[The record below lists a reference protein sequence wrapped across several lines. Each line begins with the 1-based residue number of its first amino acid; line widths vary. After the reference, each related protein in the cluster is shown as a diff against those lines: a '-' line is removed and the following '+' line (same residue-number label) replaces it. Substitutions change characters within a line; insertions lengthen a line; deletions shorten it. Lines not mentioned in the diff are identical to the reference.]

1 PLRVTRPREPPPRG
15 EPRRRGEGVSTAALV
30 LLERSIERNPV
41 GHRRPALALDG
52 ERARTRRR
60 SRREPG
66 IAGALVL
73 DAKRRGEHV
82 AGARRVRLHRGP
94 RPHLVAV
101 AVDEEQRAVAIGG
114 KDTDRDVLEPFDH
127 GGLLA
132 ADVLTREEE
141 RLDLVQQGAQRLPRA
156 RADGAVPA
164 DQAEPALRRGRS
176 EERRVGKGG

>member
-1 PLRVTRPREPPPRG
+1 MIRRPPR
-15 EPRRRGEGVSTAALV
+15 STLFPYTT
-30 LLERSIERNPV
+30 LFRS
-41 GHRRPALALDG
+41 
-52 ERARTRRR
+52 ARTRRR
-60 SRREPG
+60 GRREPG

-73 DAKRRGEHV
+73 DEKRRGEDV

-114 KDTDRDVLEPFDH
+114 KDTERDVLEPFDH

-132 ADVLTREEE
+132 AGVPTREGES
-141 RLDLVQQGAQRLPRA
+141 LDLVQQGARRLPRP

-164 DQAEPALRRGRS
+164 DQAEPALR
-176 EERRVGKGG
+176 